1 MVVNDNDDDDDD
13 DENNKT
19 NDNDDDGDGDND
31 DGATFVSKQ
40 ELVTMERTHPAL
52 SVPPDAE
59 DFFFRR
65 QEAGT
70 TKKKFKRT
78 EYVVLDYQ
86 NDVNFIFS
94 RYFFLFQCVVLKS

>member
-19 NDNDDDGDGDND
+19 NDDDDDDND

-65 QEAGT
+65 QEVAPVEVG
-70 TKKKFKRT
+70 
-78 EYVVLDYQ
+78 E
-86 NDVNFIFS
+86 S
-94 RYFFLFQCVVLKS
+94 REGGKQSREEANVR

>member
-13 DENNKT
+13 DN
-19 NDNDDDGDGDND
+19 DDGDDDD

-65 QEAGT
+65 QEAAPVEVG
-70 TKKKFKRT
+70 
-78 EYVVLDYQ
+78 E
-86 NDVNFIFS
+86 S
-94 RYFFLFQCVVLKS
+94 REGGKQSREEAEVR

>member
-1 MVVNDNDDDDDD
+1 MVVNDNDDDDD
-13 DENNKT
+13 N
-19 NDNDDDGDGDND
+19 DDGDDDD

-65 QEAGT
+65 QEAAPVEVGESREGG
-70 TKKKFKRT
+70 KQSR
-78 EYVVLDYQ
+78 EEA
-86 NDVNFIFS
+86 DV
-94 RYFFLFQCVVLKS
+94 R